1 MFLVGVSKVDITP
14 PVGISHSGW
23 GAAVHEQAEGVDM
36 PMYAYVL
43 LIETE
48 SSVDK
53 VVIVDVDLGGVPDGL
68 DNRIRG
74 AITKE
79 VDIDPKNI
87 RISATHTHAGPVW
100 YEDHGGGD
108 GSWVVGGKEYIE
120 PYYDSIPIKI
130 GEAAKS
136 AANKKTKCHISHGIG
151 RSDININRRPAD
163 EKGNLFT
170 GRNWN
175 GVVDHSVDIIGFD
188 DASGNPIATIV
199 GYACHPTILGP
210 ENRLL
215 SPDYP
220 GHSRKMVEEVVGGMC
235 LFLQGAAGNQGP
247 IHGFVGEVEVARKA
261 GAILG
266 LEASKIRM
274 SIDPF
279 ERREKLV
286 EILPSGADLGIYEDE
301 IIVEPSDT
309 LKVSNSFIEL
319 PSLDFP
325 PFEETL
331 EAFKKATAELEEVRK
346 TNDPDLIK
354 KTVSMV
360 KRTNFKRNLSKIA
373 SGGKVNIWVQ
383 TIKIGDIILQ
393 GIPLEPF
400 IEFGNKIKSL
410 NPQTKIFFSGY
421 TNGWLGYL
429 PTANAYEEGGYEV
442 GVTPLSP
449 ESESLMIDFCDTE
462 IKKIT

>member
-1 MFLVGVSKVDITP
+1 
-14 PVGISHSGW
+14 
-23 GAAVHEQAEGVDM
+23 
-36 PMYAYVL
+36 
-43 LIETE
+43 
-48 SSVDK
+48 
-53 VVIVDVDLGGVPDGL
+53 
-68 DNRIRG
+68 
-74 AITKE
+74 
-79 VDIDPKNI
+79 
-87 RISATHTHAGPVW
+87 
-100 YEDHGGGD
+100 
-108 GSWVVGGKEYIE
+108 
-120 PYYDSIPIKI
+120 
-130 GEAAKS
+130 
-136 AANKKTKCHISHGIG
+136 
-151 RSDININRRPAD
+151 
-163 EKGNLFT
+163 
-170 GRNWN
+170 
-175 GVVDHSVDIIGFD
+175 
-188 DASGNPIATIV
+188 
-199 GYACHPTILGP
+199 
-210 ENRLL
+210 
-215 SPDYP
+215 
-220 GHSRKMVEEVVGGMC
+220 
-235 LFLQGAAGNQGP
+235 
-247 IHGFVGEVEVARKA
+247 
-261 GAILG
+261 
-266 LEASKIRM
+266 M

-325 PFEETL
+325 PFEEAL
-331 EAFKKATAELEEVRK
+331 AAFKKATAELEDVRK

-360 KRTNFKRNLSKIA
+360 KRTNFRRNLSKIA
-373 SGGKVNIWVQ
+373 GGGKVNIWVQ